1 MSETVLFIISIAI
14 MNYPQIISQAGQY
27 TDKRITKIIT
37 TIESTLNLDQ
47 ESIKNMSHD
56 NTQIFIRY
64 AGISYHLAAVWKHD
78 MRDSHLSAFF
88 DKLYGIEKI
97 FFNYGVLSESK
108 IIIKSAGEALNQL
121 IFNSTS
127 DCISKLDFIY
137 ANKLEQITKT
147 KEL

>member
-1 MSETVLFIISIAI
+1 MRETVLFLIGLAI
-14 MNYPQIISQAGQY
+14 MNYPQIISQAGEY
-27 TDKRITKIIT
+27 ADRRITAILT
-37 TIESTLNLDQ
+37 TFESTLNLDQ
-47 ESIKNMSHD
+47 ESIKNLSYG
-56 NTQIFIRY
+56 NTQIFVRY
-64 AGISYHLAAVWKHD
+64 TSIIYHLSSTWKNNIYE
-78 MRDSHLSAFF
+78 SHLSSFF
-88 DKLYGIEKI
+88 DKLYGIEKF

-108 IIIKSAGEALNQL
+108 IIIKSAGETLNQL